1 MVSQIHTLNE
11 VLETA
16 LELPEDQ
23 QKMLIDILQRRY
35 AEKRREEISTDAQRT
50 LNDFRAGCFK
60 AQPIED
66 IIADLNQSI
75 SDSD

>member
-1 MVSQIHTLNE
+1 MATQTNTLNE

-16 LELPEDQ
+16 LELPEEQ

-35 AEKRREEISTDAQRT
+35 AEKRREEIARDAQRT
-50 LNDFRAGCFK
+50 LDDFRSGHLK

-66 IIADLNQSI
+66 IIAELNQSV
-75 SDSD
+75 DDFG